1 MPARRPRTA
10 LTLLRAATLAACG
23 SDKPSL
29 DQIAHNCAKAV
40 EARTEGDKTRPAAC
54 NGLSDDDYTAL
65 LASKAMDDLGWLDDN
80 GDFDPN
86 RMLSD
91 VQETP

>member
-1 MPARRPRTA
+1 MPTRRPLA
-10 LTLLRAATLAACG
+10 SLAVLCAAALAACG
-23 SDKPSL
+23 SDKPS
-29 DQIAHNCAKAV
+29 DDEIAHNCAKAV
-40 EARTEGDKTRPAAC
+40 KERAEGDKSKPAAC
-54 NGLSDDDYTAL
+54 NGLGDDDYTAL
-65 LASKAMDDLGWLDDN
+65 LVSKSMDDLGWLDDN